1 MDVTNADVPNVAPC
15 CHCTSV
21 LVGDQDDDLHSCVRK
36 GVDLL
41 KGTKWRAK
49 KGRAG
54 GGLNPVASMTLDNK
68 GSQSSTSGSGQPPD
82 EQAQNRIHKRV
93 IMSGCG
99 KQLNLAST
107 RIALLQGLIDG
118 ITSTTIYS

>member
-1 MDVTNADVPNVAPC
+1 
-15 CHCTSV
+15 
-21 LVGDQDDDLHSCVRK
+21 
-36 GVDLL
+36 VDLL

-54 GGLNPVASMTLDNK
+54 GGLNRMASMTLDNE
-68 GSQSSTSGSGQPPD
+68 GLQSRSSGSGQSPG

-93 IMSGCG
+93 IMSGYG
-99 KQLNLAST
+99 KQLYLAST

-118 ITSTTIYS
+118 ITGTTIHL